1 MQLVFAIN
9 VIITLLMLK
18 PATSET
24 CDYADMSRKR
34 TKYGMLHGPSTMH
47 VHVVGCLKTNTYFKE
62 LKTEGYYKPG
72 SCCKADDPSYANQL
86 THCLSVHQRSR
97 R

>member
-24 CDYADMSRKR
+24 CDYAGIFRVEAMYI
-34 TKYGMLHGPSTMH
+34 TALHIH
-47 VHVVGCLKTNTYFKE
+47 CKENNTYLKE
-62 LKTEGYYKPG
+62 LRMTDYGAS

-86 THCLSVHQRSR
+86 KHCSFEYQRSKR
-97 R
+97 

>member
-24 CDYADMSRKR
+24 CDYADISRKR
-34 TKYGMLHGPSTMH
+34 FKYGMLNDPSTMR

-62 LKTEGYYKPG
+62 LKTEDYKPG

-86 THCLSVHQRSR
+86 THCLSVHQISR